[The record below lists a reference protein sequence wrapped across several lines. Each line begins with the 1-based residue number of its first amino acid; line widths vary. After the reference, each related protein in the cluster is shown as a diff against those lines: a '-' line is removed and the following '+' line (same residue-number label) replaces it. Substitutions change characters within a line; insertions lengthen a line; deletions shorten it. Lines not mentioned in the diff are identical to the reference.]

1 VSQRVSPPVTKPR
14 PDGSPVFPVDLVL
27 FDLDGTL
34 IDSAHDIGL
43 CVNEMLR
50 RIDRSPIDE
59 RVIYGFVGRGVV
71 PLIEETL
78 AETAPPG
85 ETRGPETKKAIGL
98 FLDLYEAHCLD
109 HTRLYPGIA
118 ELLDVYAGKRLAV
131 VTNKIERFTRK
142 ILEGLGAWDRFDVVM
157 SGDSMPEKKPH
168 PGPILHVL
176 RATGVAPGRAVIV
189 GDSALDIT
197 AGKAAGTLT
206 CGVLYG
212 LRPESEIR
220 EAAPDAIVRTA
231 AEIGE
236 RFV

>member
-1 VSQRVSPPVTKPR
+1 MSGPSPPQVPT
-14 PDGSPVFPVDLVL
+14 FPVDLVL

-50 RIDRSPIDE
+50 RIGRPPIDE
-59 RVIYGFVGRGVV
+59 HIIYGFVGRGVV

-85 ETRGPETKKAIGL
+85 ETRGPETRGAIAL
-98 FLDLYEAHCLD
+98 FLDLYERHCLD
-109 HTRLYPGIA
+109 HTRLYPGIG
-118 ELLDVYAGKRLAV
+118 ELLDRYADKRLAV

-142 ILEGLGAWDRFDVVM
+142 ILEGLGVWGRFDVVM
-157 SGDSMPEKKPH
+157 SGDSMKEKKPH
-168 PGPILHVL
+168 PGPILRVL
-176 RATGVAPGRAVIV
+176 GETGAPARRAVIV
-189 GDSALDIT
+189 GDSRLDIE

-220 EAAPDAIVRTA
+220 EAAPDVMVRTA

>member
-1 VSQRVSPPVTKPR
+1 MSGPSARRAPA
-14 PDGSPVFPVDLVL
+14 FPVDLVL

-43 CVNEMLR
+43 CVNETLR
-50 RIDRSPIDE
+50 RIGRPSIDE

-85 ETRGPETKKAIGL
+85 ETRGPETQRAIAL
-98 FLDLYEAHCLD
+98 FLDLYETHCLD
-109 HTRLYPGIA
+109 HTGLYPGIGD
-118 ELLDVYAGKRLAV
+118 LLDGYAGKRLAV

-142 ILEGLGAWDRFDVVM
+142 ILEGLGVWARFDVVM
-157 SGDSMPEKKPH
+157 SGDSMKEKKPH
-168 PGPILHVL
+168 PGPILHAL
-176 RATGVAPGRAVIV
+176 SETGVAAGRAVIV
-189 GDSALDIT
+189 GDSRLDIE

-220 EAAPDAIVRTA
+220 DASPDVIVRTA
-231 AEIGE
+231 PEIGE

>member
-1 VSQRVSPPVTKPR
+1 MSGASPR
-14 PDGSPVFPVDLVL
+14 PAGAFPVDLVL

-50 RIDRSPIDE
+50 AIGRPPIDE
-59 RVIYGFVGRGVV
+59 RIIYGFVGRGVV

-85 ETRGPETKKAIGL
+85 EKRGPETRRAIRL

-109 HTRLYPGIA
+109 HTRLYPGIG
-118 ELLDVYAGKRLAV
+118 ELLDRYADKRLAV

-142 ILEGLGAWDRFDVVM
+142 ILEGLGVWDRFDAVM
-157 SGDSMPEKKPH
+157 SGDSMKEKKPH
-168 PGPILHVL
+168 PAPLLHVL
-176 RATGVAPGRAVIV
+176 RQTGVRPGRSVIV
-189 GDSALDIT
+189 GDSRLDIE

-220 EAAPDAIVRTA
+220 AAAPDVVVHDAV
-231 AEIGE
+231 EIGE

>member
-1 VSQRVSPPVTKPR
+1 VSVSTPERAPAI
-14 PDGSPVFPVDLVL
+14 PVDLVL

-50 RIDRSPIDE
+50 RIGRAPIDE
-59 RVIYGFVGRGVV
+59 HVIYGFVGRGVV

-78 AETAPPG
+78 AETSPPG
-85 ETRGPETKKAIGL
+85 EKRGPETNRAIGL

-109 HTRLYPGIA
+109 HTRLYPGIP
-118 ELLDVYAGKRLAV
+118 ELLDAYAGKRLAV

-142 ILEGLGAWDRFDVVM
+142 ILEGLGVWDHFDVVM
-157 SGDSMPEKKPH
+157 SGDSIPEKKPH

-189 GDSALDIT
+189 GDSSLDIT

-220 EAAPDAIVRTA
+220 QAAPDVIVRTA

-236 RFV
+236 HFV

>member
-1 VSQRVSPPVTKPR
+1 MRSPER
-14 PDGSPVFPVDLVL
+14 PAPPHPVDLVL

-50 RIDRSPIDE
+50 GIGRPPIDE
-59 RVIYGFVGRGVV
+59 DVIAGFVGRGVV

-85 ETRGPETKKAIGL
+85 QTRGPETRRAIAL
-98 FLDLYEAHCLD
+98 FLDRYEAHCLD
-109 HTRLYPGIA
+109 HTRLYPGVGD
-118 ELLDVYAGKRLAV
+118 LLDRYRDKRLAV

-142 ILEGLGAWDRFDVVM
+142 ILEGLGVWDRFDVVL
-157 SGDSMPEKKPH
+157 SGDSMTERKPH
-168 PGPILHVL
+168 PGPVLHVL
-176 RATGVAPGRAVIV
+176 RETGVAAGRSVIV
-189 GDSALDIT
+189 GDSRLDIE

-220 EAAPDAIVRTA
+220 QAAPDAIVRTA
-231 AEIGE
+231 AEIGR